1 MKKDEVVVL
10 SCSVCS
16 GFCYAVKYQKTYQKT
31 PEFVICKDCFGL
43 LK

>member
-10 SCSVCS
+10 MCSVCG